1 MSDLPID
8 TIARLVMLVGLSPI
22 MDLTKDSNMDITSK
36 MRPALLTIFVTVFN
50 INLSN
55 AETINLPKFDPGDL
69 QQLKME
75 SVETGYVT
83 DEFGIALQGNSVQI
97 NTTQGIDIKL
107 KAIVGA
113 GVSIHADKRILAP
126 SLELST
132 ASA

>member
-1 MSDLPID
+1 
-8 TIARLVMLVGLSPI
+8 MLVGLSPI